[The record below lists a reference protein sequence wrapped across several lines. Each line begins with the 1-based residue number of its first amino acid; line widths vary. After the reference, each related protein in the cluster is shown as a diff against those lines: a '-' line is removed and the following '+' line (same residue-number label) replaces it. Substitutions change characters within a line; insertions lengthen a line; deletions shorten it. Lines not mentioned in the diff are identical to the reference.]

1 MVLAIAGPA
10 RGQESSDEEEEEN
23 GLRQRLTEREDK
35 RRPLD
40 PWSVEVLGRPLFISG
55 EIDTSAAYVRRF
67 FLEEE
72 SRERDRFLVET
83 SFEVEAFYSFG
94 PALSIFAQV
103 GLIWEEDLLGGAIED
118 ISDTY
123 LERGE
128 MWLYTEGLLG
138 LPLNFDVGRLDFED
152 ERRWWWNTELDAA
165 RLEWEADAWDV
176 TIAVA
181 RELGSERSDRSW
193 VEPENDRVF
202 RILAEGSWDFAVDHG
217 FEFFAL
223 HQRDHSPTERPGAVV
238 SLEREDDSDADLT
251 WLGARVMGVFDLGA
265 RGLLGYWLDAGYVWG
280 EEDFLEFDDI
290 SSSRSVLEE
299 VIHRDVRG
307 WGFDVGVQWLPSWA
321 FEPRFFL
328 AYAQGSGDSH
338 PESGDDRAFR
348 QTNLHDNEAGFGGV
362 ERFNAYGV
370 LLDPELSNLRILT
383 LGAGISLLRSS
394 SLDLVYHYYRQ
405 VDAAPFLRDA
415 RIEADLTGRSPDV
428 GHEVDLVLAL
438 EEWERLEFEFIAS
451 AFRPGAAFGRFE
463 GKWSYGGFFAAR
475 YAF

>member
-1 MVLAIAGPA
+1 M
-10 RGQESSDEEEEEN
+10 R
-23 GLRQRLTEREDK
+23 
-35 RRPLD
+35 
-40 PWSVEVLGRPLFISG
+40 GRPLFISG
-55 EIDTSAAYVRRF
+55 EVDASTAWVRRF
-67 FLEEE
+67 FLEEDA
-72 SRERDRFLVET
+72 RERDRFLVET
-83 SFEVEAFYSFG
+83 DLAIEAFYTFS

-118 ISDTY
+118 VSDFY
-123 LERGE
+123 VERGE
-128 MWLYTEGLLG
+128 MWIYSEGLFG

-152 ERRWWWNTELDAA
+152 ERRWWWDTELDAA
-165 RLEWEADAWDV
+165 RLEWEADDWD
-176 TIAVA
+176 IALAVA

-202 RILAEGSWDFAVDHG
+202 RVLAEGSWDFAVDHG
-217 FEFFAL
+217 LELFVL

-238 SLEREDDSDADLT
+238 SLEREDDSDANLT
-251 WLGARVMGVFDLGA
+251 WLGARVMGVFDLGS

-280 EEDFLEFDDI
+280 EEDFLEFDDF
-290 SSSRSVLEE
+290 SRSRSVLEE

-307 WGFDVGVQWLPSWA
+307 WGFDVGVQWLPNLWY
-321 FEPRFFL
+321 EPRFFV
-328 AYAQGSGDSH
+328 AYAQGSGDSR
-338 PESGDDRAFR
+338 PESGDDRAYR

-370 LLDPELSNLRILT
+370 LLEPELSNLRILT

-415 RIEADLTGRSPDV
+415 LIEADLTGVHRDV

-438 EEWERLEFEFIAS
+438 EEWERLEFEFIVS

-475 YAF
+475 YGF